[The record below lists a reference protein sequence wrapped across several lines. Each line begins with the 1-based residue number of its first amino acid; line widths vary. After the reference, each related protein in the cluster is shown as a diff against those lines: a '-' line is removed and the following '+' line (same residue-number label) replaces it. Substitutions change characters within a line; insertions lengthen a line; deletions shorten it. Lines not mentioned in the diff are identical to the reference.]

1 MTTFDNDLLCEEI
14 AVDDGTLVINRN
26 YMALR
31 TPDGVL
37 HPAGLD
43 KYGQYQ
49 PIFELIQLISCNV
62 DLRTDITE
70 EARQILCEAFAG
82 EHPTLSY
89 TLVGYG
95 DKNGKKKAIL
105 EHIKPVTES
114 DFIKVLCLN
123 GSSGL
128 DGEDIAKLPF
138 ASREEL
144 REYLKQYM
152 SAGDAYALSEAVRK
166 GLLFEGPE
174 RNRPKWIKY
183 KKYLDLLPNDILELF
198 ANIKYLPSKTIYETI
213 IHYAIIAAKS
223 IAKNG
228 EYVVI
233 CGE

>member
-1 MTTFDNDLLCEEI
+1 MSTYNKELICEEI
-14 AVDDGTLVINRN
+14 PVEDGTLVINRN
-26 YMALR
+26 YMAIR

-43 KYGQYQ
+43 KYRQYQ

-62 DLRTDITE
+62 DLETDITE
-70 EARQILCEAFAG
+70 EARQILYEAFAG
-82 EHPTLSY
+82 EHPVLSY
-89 TLVGYG
+89 SLVGYG

-105 EHIKPVTES
+105 EHIKPATES
-114 DFIKVLCLN
+114 DFLNVLCLN

-128 DGEDIAKLPF
+128 DGEDIARLPF
-138 ASREEL
+138 TSREEL
-144 REYLKQYM
+144 REYLRKYM
-152 SAGDAYALSEAVRK
+152 SAGDAYALSEVVRK

-183 KKYLDLLPNDILELF
+183 KKLLDLLPSDIPELF
-198 ANIKYLPSKTIYETI
+198 AKIKYLPSKTIYETI
-213 IHYAIIAAKS
+213 IRYAIIAAKS

>member
-1 MTTFDNDLLCEEI
+1 MTTFDNELLCEEI

-43 KYGQYQ
+43 KYRQYQ

-62 DLRTDITE
+62 DLETDITE
-70 EARQILCEAFAG
+70 EARHILFEAFAG
-82 EHPTLSY
+82 EHPMLSY
-89 TLVGYG
+89 SLVGYG

-123 GSSGL
+123 GTSGL

-144 REYLKQYM
+144 RKCLKQYM
-152 SAGDAYALSEAVRK
+152 SAEEAYALSEAVRK
-166 GLLFEGPE
+166 GLLFGGPE
-174 RNRPKWIKY
+174 GNRTKWIKY
-183 KKYLDLLPNDILELF
+183 KEQLDLLPSDMTALF
-198 ANIKYLPSKTIYETI
+198 AKIKYLPSKTIYETI
-213 IHYAIIAAKS
+213 IRYAIIAAKS

-228 EYVVI
+228 DYVVI

>member
-1 MTTFDNDLLCEEI
+1 MSTYDKELICEEI
-14 AVDDGTLVINRN
+14 TVNDGTLVINRN

-43 KYGQYQ
+43 KYRQYQ

-62 DLRTDITE
+62 ELEADITE

-89 TLVGYG
+89 SLVGYG
-95 DKNGKKKAIL
+95 DTNGKKKAIL
-105 EHIKPVTES
+105 EQINPVTKS
-114 DFIKVLCLN
+114 DFLKVLCLN

-128 DGEDIAKLPF
+128 EGEDIVRLPF
-138 ASREEL
+138 VSREEL
-144 REYLKQYM
+144 REYLEQFM
-152 SAGDAYALSEAVRK
+152 SSEEAYALSEAVRK
-166 GLLFEGPE
+166 GLLFEGAE
-174 RNRPKWIKY
+174 RNSTKWIKY
-183 KKYLDLLPNDILELF
+183 KEQLDLLPKDILELF
-198 ANIKYLPSKTIYETI
+198 AKIKYLPSKVIYEII

-233 CGE
+233 SGD

>member
-1 MTTFDNDLLCEEI
+1 MTTFYNDLLCEEI
-14 AVDDGTLVINRN
+14 AVDDGILVINRN

-82 EHPTLSY
+82 EHPMLSY
-89 TLVGYG
+89 SLVGYG

-138 ASREEL
+138 TSREEL
-144 REYLKQYM
+144 REYLRQYM

-174 RNRPKWIKY
+174 RSRPKWIKY
-183 KKYLDLLPNDILELF
+183 KDLLDLLPKEITELF
-198 ANIKYLPSKTIYETI
+198 ERIKYLPSKVIYEKI

-228 EYVVI
+228 ECVVI
-233 CGE
+233 YGG

>member
-1 MTTFDNDLLCEEI
+1 MTTFYNDLLCEEI

-82 EHPTLSY
+82 EHTMLSY
-89 TLVGYG
+89 SLVGYG

-138 ASREEL
+138 TSREEL
-144 REYLKQYM
+144 REYLRQYM

-183 KKYLDLLPNDILELF
+183 KKYIDLLPSDMPELF
-198 ANIKYLPSKTIYETI
+198 AKIKYLPSKVIYETI
-213 IHYAIIAAKS
+213 VRYAIIAAKS

>member
-1 MTTFDNDLLCEEI
+1 MTKYEDGLIYEEI

-37 HPAGLD
+37 YPAGLD

-49 PIFELIQLISCNV
+49 PIFELIQLISCNA
-62 DLRTDITE
+62 DLGTDITE

-82 EHPTLSY
+82 EHTMLSY
-89 TLVGYG
+89 SLVGYG
-95 DKNGKKKAIL
+95 DKSGKKKAIL

-138 ASREEL
+138 TSREEL
-144 REYLKQYM
+144 REYLRQYM
-152 SAGDAYALSEAVRK
+152 SAEDAYALSEAVRK

-183 KKYLDLLPNDILELF
+183 KKYIDLLPSDMPELF
-198 ANIKYLPSKTIYETI
+198 AKIKYLPSKVIYETI
-213 IHYAIIAAKS
+213 VRYAIIAAKS

-233 CGE
+233 CGQ

>member
-26 YMALR
+26 YMSLR

-62 DLRTDITE
+62 DLETDITE
-70 EARQILCEAFAG
+70 EARQILYEAFAG
-82 EHPTLSY
+82 EHPALSGS
-89 TLVGYG
+89 LVGYG

-105 EHIKPVTES
+105 EHISPVTER

-123 GSSGL
+123 GASGL
-128 DGEDIAKLPF
+128 DGEDIVKLPF
-138 ASREEL
+138 TSREEL
-144 REYLKQYM
+144 REYLRQYM

-183 KKYLDLLPNDILELF
+183 KNYLDLLPSDMPELF
-198 ANIKYLPSKTIYETI
+198 AKIKYLPSKVIYETI
-213 IHYAIIAAKS
+213 VRYAIIAAKS